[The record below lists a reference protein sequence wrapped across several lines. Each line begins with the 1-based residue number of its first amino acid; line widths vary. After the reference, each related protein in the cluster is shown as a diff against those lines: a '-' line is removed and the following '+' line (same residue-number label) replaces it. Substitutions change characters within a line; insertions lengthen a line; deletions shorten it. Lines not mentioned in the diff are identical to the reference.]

1 VRQRRRG
8 QRPPDLT
15 SLFDV
20 LFIVVFAALIRAAS
34 IQKAAANPPPAPT
47 PMAKPAPPSLPVD
60 VATLRMR
67 ALADLDAQLAQR
79 TPLVIRI
86 SAQNTIASVE
96 AEGKQI
102 ALDVPLV
109 EHDPNPDVALT
120 YLGDRSVELR
130 LCKVAA
136 LNLKVDDLSRY
147 LVIVAPMRPVADLPH
162 ALHDGLFRDLDRCLA
177 DQRGLATIVD
187 PMPATPPPTPTPTLT
202 P

>member
-1 VRQRRRG
+1 MRQRRRG

-20 LFIVVFAALIRAAS
+20 LFLVVFAALIRAAS

-47 PMAKPAPPSLPVD
+47 PIAKPAAPTLPVD

-67 ALADLDAQLAQR
+67 ALVDLDAQLAKR

-96 AEGKQI
+96 ADGKQI
-102 ALDVPLV
+102 ALDVPLL

-120 YLGDRSVELR
+120 YLGDRSVDLR

-136 LNLKVDDLSRY
+136 LNLAVDDLSRY
-147 LVIVAPMRPVADLPH
+147 LVIVAPLRPVADLPH

-187 PMPATPPPTPTPTLT
+187 PLPTPTP
-202 P
+202 

>member
-1 VRQRRRG
+1 MRQRRRG

-20 LFIVVFAALIRAAS
+20 LFIVVFVALIRAAAF
-34 IQKAAANPPPAPT
+34 QNAAAKPPDPAPVT
-47 PMAKPAPPSLPVD
+47 KPARPVPPVLPVD

-67 ALADLDAQLAQR
+67 ALVELDAQLAKR
-79 TPLVIRI
+79 TPLVVRI

-96 AEGKQI
+96 ADGKQI
-102 ALDVPLV
+102 ALDIPLV
-109 EHDPNPDVALT
+109 EHDPNPDIALT
-120 YLGDRSVELR
+120 YLPDRSVDLR

-136 LNLKVDDLSRY
+136 LHLKVDDLSRY
-147 LVIVAPMRPVADLPH
+147 LVIVAPLRAVADLPH

-187 PMPATPPPTPTPTLT
+187 PEPTTPP
-202 P
+202 

>member
-20 LFIVVFAALIRAAS
+20 LFIVVFVALIRAAAV
-34 IQKAAANPPPAPT
+34 QNAAANPPPAPT
-47 PMAKPAPPSLPVD
+47 PAPKPAPPALPAD

-67 ALADLDAQLAQR
+67 ALVELDAQLAKR
-79 TPLVIRI
+79 TPLVVRI

-96 AEGKQI
+96 AEGKQT
-102 ALDVPLV
+102 ALDIPLL

-120 YLGDRSVELR
+120 YLGDRSVDLR
-130 LCKVAA
+130 ICKVAA
-136 LNLKVDDLSRY
+136 LHLKVDDLSRY
-147 LVIVAPMRPVADLPH
+147 LVIVAPMSPVADLPH

-187 PMPATPPPTPTPTLT
+187 PTPTP
-202 P
+202 

>member
-20 LFIVVFAALIRAAS
+20 LFIVVFVALIRAAAV
-34 IQKAAANPPPAPT
+34 QNAAAKPPDPAPKPAT
-47 PMAKPAPPSLPVD
+47 KPAPPALPVD

-67 ALADLDAQLAQR
+67 ALVDLDAQLAKR

-96 AEGKQI
+96 SDGKQI
-102 ALDVPLV
+102 ALDIPLL

-120 YLGDRSVELR
+120 YLPDRSVDLR

-136 LNLKVDDLSRY
+136 LHLKVDDLSRH
-147 LVIVAPMRPVADLPH
+147 LVIVAPLRPVADLPH

-187 PMPATPPPTPTPTLT
+187 PEPMTPTP
-202 P
+202 

>member
-20 LFIVVFAALIRAAS
+20 LFIVVFVALIRAAAV
-34 IQKAAANPPPAPT
+34 QNAAANPPPAPT
-47 PMAKPAPPSLPVD
+47 PAPKPAPPALPAD

-67 ALADLDAQLAQR
+67 ALVELDAQLAKR
-79 TPLVIRI
+79 TPLVVRI

-102 ALDVPLV
+102 ALDIPLL

-120 YLGDRSVELR
+120 YLGDRSVDLR
-130 LCKVAA
+130 ICKVAA
-136 LNLKVDDLSRY
+136 LHLKVDDLSRY
-147 LVIVAPMRPVADLPH
+147 LVIVAPMSPVADLPH

-187 PMPATPPPTPTPTLT
+187 PTPTP
-202 P
+202 

>member
-20 LFIVVFAALIRAAS
+20 LFIVVFVALIRAAAV
-34 IQKAAANPPPAPT
+34 QNAAAKPPDPAPKPATRPDPPA
-47 PMAKPAPPSLPVD
+47 LPVD

-67 ALADLDAQLAQR
+67 ALVDLDAQLAKR

-96 AEGKQI
+96 SDGKQI
-102 ALDVPLV
+102 ALDIPLL

-120 YLGDRSVELR
+120 YLPDRSVDLR

-136 LNLKVDDLSRY
+136 LHLKVDDLSRH
-147 LVIVAPMRPVADLPH
+147 LVIVAPLRPVADLPH

-187 PMPATPPPTPTPTLT
+187 PEPMTPTP
-202 P
+202 

>member
-1 VRQRRRG
+1 MRQRKRG

-20 LFIVVFAALIRAAS
+20 LFIVVFAALIRAAA
-34 IQKAAANPPPAPT
+34 IQSAAANPPPPT
-47 PMAKPAPPSLPVD
+47 PKPAPPAPPALPQD

-67 ALADLDAQLAQR
+67 ALVDLDSQLAKR

-102 ALDVPLV
+102 ALDVPLL

-120 YLGDRSVELR
+120 YLGDRSVDLR
-130 LCKVAA
+130 ICKVAA
-136 LNLKVDDLSRY
+136 TNLKVDDLSRY
-147 LVIVAPMRPVADLPH
+147 LVIVAPIKAVADLPH

-187 PMPATPPPTPTPTLT
+187 PMP
-202 P
+202 

>member
-20 LFIVVFAALIRAAS
+20 LFIVVFAALIRAAA
-34 IQKAAANPPPAPT
+34 IQNAAAKPPDPAPK
-47 PMAKPAPPSLPVD
+47 PAAKPAPPALPVD

-67 ALADLDAQLAQR
+67 ALVELDAQLAKR

-102 ALDVPLV
+102 ALDIPLL

-120 YLGDRSVELR
+120 YLPDRSIDLR

-136 LNLKVDDLSRY
+136 LHLKVDDLSRF
-147 LVIVAPMRPVADLPH
+147 LVIVAPLRPVADLPH

-187 PMPATPPPTPTPTLT
+187 PEPMTPTP
-202 P
+202 

>member
-20 LFIVVFAALIRAAS
+20 LFIVVFAALIRAAA
-34 IQKAAANPPPAPT
+34 IQNAAANPPAKPTPAP
-47 PMAKPAPPSLPVD
+47 KPAPAAVPAD
-60 VATLRMR
+60 IATLRLR
-67 ALADLDAQLAQR
+67 ALADFDTRLATR

-86 SAQNTIASVE
+86 SAQNTIASIE
-96 AEGKQI
+96 ADGQQI
-102 ALDVPLV
+102 ALDIPLL

-130 LCKVAA
+130 ICKVAA
-136 LNLKVDDLSRY
+136 LNLKVDDLSKY
-147 LVIVAPMRPVADLPH
+147 LVIVAPIRAVADLPH

-187 PMPATPPPTPTPTLT
+187 PAPTPTQT